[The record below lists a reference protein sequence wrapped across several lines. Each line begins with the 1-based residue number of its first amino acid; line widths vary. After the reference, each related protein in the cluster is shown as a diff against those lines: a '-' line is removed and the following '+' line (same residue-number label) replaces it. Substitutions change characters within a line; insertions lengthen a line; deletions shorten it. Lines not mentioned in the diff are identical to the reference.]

1 MNFSGTIIDTLG
13 VCSPPFFVLGTRSSK
28 GGGTM
33 IVKLDNALTFLS
45 NLGAA
50 IAVIAEAGKKV
61 VTLFRD

>member
-1 MNFSGTIIDTLG
+1 
-13 VCSPPFFVLGTRSSK
+13 
-28 GGGTM
+28 M